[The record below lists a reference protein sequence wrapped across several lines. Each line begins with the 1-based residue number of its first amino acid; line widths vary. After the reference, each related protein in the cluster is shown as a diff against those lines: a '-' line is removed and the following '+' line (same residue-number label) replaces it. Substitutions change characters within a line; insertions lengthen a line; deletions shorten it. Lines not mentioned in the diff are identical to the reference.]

1 MRATRNRPVY
11 TNEFKTEAVA
21 LARRDDRT
29 FRELAEDL
37 GVSVWTLRHWYKMDE
52 MAKRKTKKADAVS
65 RPAVLAP
72 ESESLKE
79 RAARLERELAAAK
92 RLSAAQEKKIASL
105 ETDREI
111 LKKAAAFF
119 AKESE

>member
-79 RAARLERELAAAK
+79 RAGGSNGSSRQRRGFPQRRK
-92 RLSAAQEKKIASL
+92 RRSRRSRRIEKS
-105 ETDREI
+105 
-111 LKKAAAFF
+111 
-119 AKESE
+119 

>member
-52 MAKRKTKKADAVS
+52 MAKRKTKKADAV